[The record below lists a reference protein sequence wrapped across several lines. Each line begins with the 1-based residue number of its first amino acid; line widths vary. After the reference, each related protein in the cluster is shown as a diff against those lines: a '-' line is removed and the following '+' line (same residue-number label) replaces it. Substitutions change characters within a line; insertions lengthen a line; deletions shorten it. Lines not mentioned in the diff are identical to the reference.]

1 MVNVSTISAISRL
14 GLQERNYMPLLTYF
28 ITIGGVLTALLLLVD
43 LMLGPS
49 KPERPSKPESSTQA
63 ATGVETSL
71 PKPRMTTGYM
81 PSTAAL
87 APTAPAAEARREP
100 AETTG
105 SSAQPASQP
114 ASSGEAERKSL
125 ATAKPKSGRK
135 ATMAGRAY
143 RGSAYSRYAQEPRNW
158 RSSAEGTLGPH

>member
-1 MVNVSTISAISRL
+1 
-14 GLQERNYMPLLTYF
+14 MPLLTYF

-71 PKPRMTTGYM
+71 PKPRITTGYM
-81 PSTAAL
+81 PSTAAP
-87 APTAPAAEARREP
+87 APTAPTAEARREP
-100 AETTG
+100 AETG
-105 SSAQPASQP
+105 SSAQSASQP
-114 ASSGEAERKSL
+114 ASSGEAERKLL

-135 ATMAGRAY
+135 ATTAGRAY
-143 RGSAYSRYAQEPRNW
+143 PGSAYSSYAQEPRNW